1 MGRSALRERLR
12 AYRARHSEESATVSR
27 FDAFVATHEDCFHR
41 SCRPGHVTGSAWV
54 VDPSGLRVLLTHHRK
69 LGRWL
74 QLGGHCDGDPDTLAV
89 ALREARE
96 ESGLAVRALD
106 GDIFD
111 LDVHLIPARFR
122 EPAHRHFDVRHLV
135 TVDGDRFRVSDES
148 HALRWVPVAAV
159 HELTGEESILRMARK
174 WRARAAG
181 RSGLA
186 GEAEPPSLFQYE
198 DEPEGVEGG
207 KEP

>member
-1 MGRSALRERLR
+1 MGHSALRARLR
-12 AYRARHSEESATVSR
+12 AYRARHPEESATVSR

-41 SCRPGHVTGSAWV
+41 FCQPGHVTGSAWV
-54 VDPSGLRVLLTHHRK
+54 VDPDGQRVLLTHHRK

-96 ESGLAVRALD
+96 ESGLAVRALEAD
-106 GDIFD
+106 VFD

-122 EPAHRHFDVRHLV
+122 EPAHHHFDVRYLV
-135 TVDGDRFRVSDES
+135 TVEEERFRVSGES
-148 HALRWVPVAAV
+148 HALRWVPMAAV

-174 WRARAAG
+174 WRTRAAG
-181 RSGLA
+181 RFGLA
-186 GEAEPPSLFQYE
+186 E
-198 DEPEGVEGG
+198 EGRGPLTAARGG
-207 KEP
+207 AIVRRR

>member
-1 MGRSALRERLR
+1 MSRDALRARLR
-12 AYRARHSEESATVSR
+12 AYRARHPEESATVSR

-54 VDPSGLRVLLTHHRK
+54 VDPSGQRVLLTHHRK

-89 ALREARE
+89 ALREAQE
-96 ESGLAVRALD
+96 ESGLPVRALD

-111 LDVHLIPARFR
+111 LDVHLISARFR
-122 EPAHRHFDVRHLV
+122 EPAHQHFDVRYLV
-135 TVDGDRFRVSDES
+135 TVEEDRFRVSGES
-148 HALRWVPVAAV
+148 HALRWVPVASV
-159 HELTGEESILRMARK
+159 HELTVEESILRMARK
-174 WRARAAG
+174 WRAHGAG

-186 GEAEPPSLFQYE
+186 P
-198 DEPEGVEGG
+198 GG
-207 KEP
+207 RSPLAAARGGAIVRRR